1 MNNFSH
7 SLLLLQKHVL
17 DLLLITVRHVV
28 HSAAGPFVA
37 QCWSTVLGSVVV

>member
-1 MNNFSH
+1 MNNFSQ

-17 DLLLITVRHVV
+17 DLLLITICHVV
-28 HSAAGPFVA
+28 DGAAGPFVA